1 MISDATGDGLSSPW
15 LQSWLILLILVGAG
29 SFLLGLLWSR
39 RKVKFAVNKGLYGNW
54 HTSIP
59 RYRRALHRLTAELE
73 RARRYGN
80 SLAIAVL
87 AADSG
92 QPKPRRR
99 SFITLADNAE
109 IASHFFFSIVSSL
122 LRDNLRNCDMLTY
135 DVTNDYYVILM
146 PETSA
151 AFAEQAMLR
160 LNEIIIKR
168 VKVNLR
174 VGIAE
179 FPTDGLTIDDLV
191 NHAYARSH
199 RAVGE
204 TPSPKDAARPS
215 PEAQRREFLAKQ

>member
-1 MISDATGDGLSSPW
+1 MISNATGEGLTNPL
-15 LQSWLILLILVGAG
+15 LQTWLILLVLVGG
-29 SFLLGLLWSR
+29 VSFVLGLLWSR
-39 RKVKFAVNKGLYGNW
+39 RKVKFAVNKGIYGSW

-80 SLAIAVL
+80 SLTIAVL
-87 AADSG
+87 SVDAD
-92 QPKPRRR
+92 QPRQRKR

-109 IASHFFFSIVSSL
+109 IASHFFFSIISAL

-151 AFAEQAMLR
+151 SFADQAMTR
-160 LNEIIIKR
+160 LNEIIAKR

-174 VGIAE
+174 CGIAE

-199 RAVGE
+199 RTASE

-215 PEAQRREFLAKQ
+215 QETQRREFLAK

>member
-1 MISDATGDGLSSPW
+1 M
-15 LQSWLILLILVGAG
+15 
-29 SFLLGLLWSR
+29 
-39 RKVKFAVNKGLYGNW
+39 KFAVNKGIYGSW

-80 SLAIAVL
+80 SLTIAVL
-87 AADSG
+87 SVDAD
-92 QPKPRRR
+92 QQRQRKR

-109 IASHFFFSIVSSL
+109 IASHFFFSIISAL

-151 AFAEQAMLR
+151 SFADQAMAR
-160 LNEIIIKR
+160 LNEIIAKR
-168 VKVNLR
+168 VKVSLR
-174 VGIAE
+174 CGIAE

-191 NHAYARSH
+191 NHAHARGH
-199 RAVGE
+199 RTASE

-215 PEAQRREFLAKQ
+215 QETQRREFLAN

>member
-1 MISDATGDGLSSPW
+1 
-15 LQSWLILLILVGAG
+15 LQTWLILLVLVGG
-29 SFLLGLLWSR
+29 ISFILGLLWSR
-39 RKVKFAVNKGLYGNW
+39 RKVKFAVNKGIYGNW

-80 SLAIAVL
+80 SLTIAVL
-87 AADSG
+87 SVDG
-92 QPKPRRR
+92 DQQRQRKR

-109 IASHFFFSIVSSL
+109 IASHFFFSIISAL

-151 AFAEQAMLR
+151 SFADQAMAR
-160 LNEIIIKR
+160 LHEIITKR

-174 VGIAE
+174 CGIVE

-191 NHAYARSH
+191 NHAHARSH
-199 RAVGE
+199 RTANE

-215 PEAQRREFLAKQ
+215 QEAQRREFLAK